1 MDETSRVTITQ
12 YRLDRTVGQGTFGK
26 VKCIVHELFNPQK
39 SWNHVMSVC
48 AVGFH
53 VLTGKPVAIKILNK
67 KKIKTVEM
75 MEKIHREIS
84 VIKKCV
90 HPHITRLW

>member
-1 MDETSRVTITQ
+1 
-12 YRLDRTVGQGTFGK
+12 
-26 VKCIVHELFNPQK
+26 
-39 SWNHVMSVC
+39 MSVC

-90 HPHITRLW
+90 HPHITRL